1 MTLRQRYAGMA
12 LQGLLANPHIMEKFR
27 EASLVL
33 KLPDETRL
41 VIRAALVLADAMIEE
56 EKTK

>member
-1 MTLRQRYAGMA
+1 MNIAI
-12 LQGLLANPHIMEKFR
+12 NPEVEKFR